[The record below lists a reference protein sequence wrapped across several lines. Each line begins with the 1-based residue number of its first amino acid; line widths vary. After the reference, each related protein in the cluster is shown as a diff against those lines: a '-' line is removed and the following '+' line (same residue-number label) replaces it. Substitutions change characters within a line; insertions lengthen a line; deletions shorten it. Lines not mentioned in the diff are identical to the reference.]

1 MAAREEL
8 RFQDCFPITNL
19 FPERTS
25 KPELRIPGGPGLG
38 LARVT
43 NSWNAEEPPAK
54 DSTGCLWPVVAWRM
68 LALNGNYRMTFHEL
82 FQVWHQNATRRRC
95 IGMDDDFMTTVPPN
109 RGGRVGEPIQK
120 PPHMFEVIPAVPGQL
135 HSLVFPNEQLDLE
148 QGLEI
153 ADLVTDGGWGDA
165 TFIRCADET
174 AVPGNG
180 LKSLKCWD
188 CRQAGGHSSDSVFN
202 RP

>member
-1 MAAREEL
+1 
-8 RFQDCFPITNL
+8 
-19 FPERTS
+19 
-25 KPELRIPGGPGLG
+25 
-38 LARVT
+38 
-43 NSWNAEEPPAK
+43 
-54 DSTGCLWPVVAWRM
+54 M
-68 LALNGNYRMTFHEL
+68 LALNGNFRMTFHEL

-95 IGMDDDFMTTVPPN
+95 IDMDDDFMTTVPPN
-109 RGGRVGEPIQK
+109 RGGRVGEPIQI

-165 TFIRCADET
+165 TFMRCADG
-174 AVPGNG
+174 AAAPGDG

-188 CRQAGGHSSDSVFN
+188 CRQAGVHSSDSVFN
-202 RP
+202 RPWQGKTDFLAGIRGHPVQQYELHEACQDLMVLLDLPKVRLSPWKFNGQASERGAGGSTCV